1 MSPLTIWFAELI
13 IRRLIVDHLGD
24 TMTFSERLTNL
35 QESRGLSKKDVY
47 SACGISRIAYYRYE
61 RGERMPTYE
70 LLLALADF
78 FNVSVDYLMCRTD
91 NPAINR

>member
-13 IRRLIVDHLGD
+13 IQRLIVKSSGAM
-24 TMTFSERLTNL
+24 MTFSERITNL
-35 QESRGLSKKDVY
+35 QEIRGLSKKDVY

-61 RGERMPTYE
+61 SGERMPTYE
-70 LLLALADF
+70 ILLALADF

-91 NPAINR
+91 NPAVNR